1 MLDQRKREGG
11 VQRKIMNLIRQ
22 ILTKSIGACMIA
34 SMLFSCTND
43 SKEVRDF
50 LAEQNRPIG
59 IAKDAFHIYKDSGQ
73 ITSKLITP
81 QMNDFSNRR
90 NHPYNEFPK
99 GVKIINFENGGK
111 DSVTV
116 IGDYALTYSKTSIS
130 ELKGNVIVI
139 NHTEN
144 SKLETEQLFWDQ
156 KNKYFFSEKKFTLT
170 SATDTTKGVG
180 FESRENLT
188 KWVAK
193 NITGDIVTNENEL

>member
-1 MLDQRKREGG
+1 MKL
-11 VQRKIMNLIRQ
+11 VCQ
-22 ILTKSIGACMIA
+22 IISKSIGVYVIA

-43 SKEVRDF
+43 AKEVRDF

-59 IAKDAFHIYKDSGQ
+59 IAQHAFHIYKDSGKV
-73 ITSKLITP
+73 TSKLITP
-81 QMNDFSNRR
+81 QLNDFSNRR

-116 IGDYALTYSKTSIS
+116 IGDYALSYSKTSIS

-139 NHTEN
+139 NHSEKSVLN
-144 SKLETEQLFWDQ
+144 TEQLFWDQ
-156 KNKYFFSEKKFTLT
+156 KNKYFFSEKRFTLT
-170 SATDTTKGVG
+170 TPTDTIRGIG

-188 KWVAK
+188 KWVSK
-193 NITGDIVTNENEL
+193 NVTGDIVTNEDE